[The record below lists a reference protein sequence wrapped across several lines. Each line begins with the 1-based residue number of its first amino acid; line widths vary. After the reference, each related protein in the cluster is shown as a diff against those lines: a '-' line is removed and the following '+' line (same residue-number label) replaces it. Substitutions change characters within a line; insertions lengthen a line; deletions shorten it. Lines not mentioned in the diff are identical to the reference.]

1 MAGASDA
8 LPELTR
14 RGAGAKGLTP
24 MARESCA
31 HARSLLAVAPGFSR
45 LLYFCGSAGRFWCVS
60 TNLTAAPYRCLDDFS
75 GSVRVLNSAAEG
87 WRQALRVVA
96 FQAVATLLAAAAC
109 LVLGPRAALA
119 ALVGGGAMALGS
131 LLAAWGAFGGGVA
144 GAGTALG
151 RLLLGTAL
159 KWVVVAG
166 GLYLAMAVWR
176 LPAVPAL
183 AGAAFAAAA
192 FVVSMKFAATRPST
206 TRAST

>member
-1 MAGASDA
+1 M
-8 LPELTR
+8 
-14 RGAGAKGLTP
+14 
-24 MARESCA
+24 
-31 HARSLLAVAPGFSR
+31 
-45 LLYFCGSAGRFWCVS
+45 
-60 TNLTAAPYRCLDDFS
+60 
-75 GSVRVLNSAAEG
+75 LNSAAEG

-96 FQAVATLLAAAAC
+96 FQAAATLLTAAAC

-183 AGAAFAAAA
+183 AGAALAAAA
-192 FVVSMKFAATRPST
+192 FVVSMKFAAARPSK

>member
-1 MAGASDA
+1 M
-8 LPELTR
+8 
-14 RGAGAKGLTP
+14 
-24 MARESCA
+24 
-31 HARSLLAVAPGFSR
+31 
-45 LLYFCGSAGRFWCVS
+45 
-60 TNLTAAPYRCLDDFS
+60 
-75 GSVRVLNSAAEG
+75 LNSAAEG

-131 LLAAWGAFGGGVA
+131 VLAAWGAFGGGVA

-183 AGAAFAAAA
+183 AGAALAATAL
-192 FVVSMKFAATRPST
+192 VVSMKFAAARPST